1 MESYEG
7 SVADAGVS
15 LARRVL
21 VSEDPTLDARIAHAV
36 LNSLFMYIGV
46 FSTDGV
52 IVDVNRAP
60 LDAAGLRRE
69 DIVGRR
75 FVDMPWWAHSPAER
89 QRVIDAIARAARGES
104 TRFDTNIRRMRGD
117 IMYVDAAFAPLID
130 QHGAVTHVVGS
141 GVDVTARHLAEQARA
156 HTEAQL
162 AEAQRLAH
170 VGSWEWDVG
179 QDRVTW
185 SDELYRI
192 YGLDSR
198 TFAATYQAYLERVH
212 PDDR

>member
-36 LNSLFMYIGV
+36 LNSLFTYIGL

-60 LDAAGLRRE
+60 LEAAGLRRE

-75 FVDMPWWAHSPAER
+75 FADMPWWSHSSTER
-89 QRVIDAIARAARGES
+89 QRVIDAIARAARGEG
-104 TRFDTNIRRMRGD
+104 TRFDTNVRRHAG
-117 IMYVDAAFAPLID
+117 
-130 QHGAVTHVVGS
+130 G
-141 GVDVTARHLAEQARA
+141 
-156 HTEAQL
+156 
-162 AEAQRLAH
+162 
-170 VGSWEWDVG
+170 
-179 QDRVTW
+179 
-185 SDELYRI
+185 
-192 YGLDSR
+192 
-198 TFAATYQAYLERVH
+198 
-212 PDDR
+212 